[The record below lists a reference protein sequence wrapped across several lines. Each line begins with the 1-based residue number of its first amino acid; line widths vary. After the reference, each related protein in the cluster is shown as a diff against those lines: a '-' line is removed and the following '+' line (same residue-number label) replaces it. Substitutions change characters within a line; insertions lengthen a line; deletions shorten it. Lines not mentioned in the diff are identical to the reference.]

1 MDRCRIAIVDDSDAF
16 AESLAVSLV
25 ITGGVETK
33 TMRPAATAEQ
43 TLGEI
48 LAWRADVVVVDVCL
62 AAPWSGARLAAV
74 LDGFGSTVIVA
85 TAASGVALPDGC
97 SALILDKA
105 VGRRELVAA
114 VLAACPEVPA

>member
-1 MDRCRIAIVDDSDAF
+1 MERCRIAIVDDSDAF

-25 ITGGVETK
+25 VAGGVETK

-43 TLGEI
+43 TLAEI

-62 AAPWSGARLAAV
+62 AVPWSGARLAAV

-85 TAASGVALPDGC
+85 TAAPGVALPDGC
-97 SALILDKA
+97 SALIVDKSA
-105 VGRRELVAA
+105 GRQALVDA
-114 VLAACPEVPA
+114 VLAACPEVSA